1 MEPPPRTHPPE
12 QPSEREEHALPLAL
26 LAGEDEDEAEL
37 DPHIHR
43 GID

>member
-1 MEPPPRTHPPE
+1 MEPPPRKHSHE
-12 QPSEREEHALPLAL
+12 QPSEREEHAPLPL
-26 LAGEDEDEAEL
+26 LAGEDEEEAVL